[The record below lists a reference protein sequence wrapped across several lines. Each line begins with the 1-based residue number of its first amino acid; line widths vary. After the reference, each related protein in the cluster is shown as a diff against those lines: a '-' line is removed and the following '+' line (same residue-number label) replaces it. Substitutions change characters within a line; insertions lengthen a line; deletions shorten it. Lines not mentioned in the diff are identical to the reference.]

1 MMQYVKYKG
10 KFSSSRIKTDFFGTL
25 TFATTRKGK
34 GKKENP

>member
-1 MMQYVKYKG
+1 M
-10 KFSSSRIKTDFFGTL
+10 SNIKASFQVQELKQIFFGTL